1 MTTNNNNQN
10 LLATIKTS
18 EVNDILKNQKL
29 YNISNISLSML
40 SHFINIASVILSF
53 IPVKNDDHRYSIGA
67 GILSAVLTV
76 IISSQQ
82 GLTNMIHNNNKTL
95 NQYVTELNYNQNIVV
110 QTASPST
117 STNNLLNTPI
127 YTPINNTT
135 SS

>member
-1 MTTNNNNQN
+1 
-10 LLATIKTS
+10 
-18 EVNDILKNQKL
+18 
-29 YNISNISLSML
+29 ML

-53 IPVKNDDHRYSIGA
+53 ISTNNNDRNYSIAA

-82 GLTNMIHNNNKTL
+82 GLTNMINNNNKTL
-95 NQYVTELNYNQNIVV
+95 NQYITELKNNQNIVI
-110 QTASPST
+110 QTTSPITPST

-127 YTPINNTT
+127 NTPINNST